1 MSFTHTSRKVAA
13 TLVTSDDLEI
23 DDGTLS
29 INADLNR
36 VGVGTTSPGVQ
47 LEVQDTT
54 TSSANTGGQVRL
66 SANDGAPMGDSHRL
80 GVVEFSGAE
89 DSSGTQVVGGRIEVL
104 TDAAW
109 TNVENGAAMYF
120 YTTDADASQSLVLKM
135 DSSKRSSFSGTLGIG
150 TTVPGAQLDVHD
162 TTTSSAN
169 TGGHIRLSSNDGAAM
184 GDSHRLGV
192 IEFTGAEDTSGT
204 QTVGARIEAM
214 TDAAWT
220 NAENGGALY
229 FYTTDGNA
237 SQSLAFK
244 LDSNKKAT
252 LGGDVQVAG
261 DIILD
266 DGGSLKEAGGTAAIT
281 FDGSG
286 HVTKIGQDSPSSAD
300 VLTYDGSKWVAEA
313 PTTGDITAVV
323 AGTLLDGGA
332 TSGSATLN
340 VDLTEATAATIAAGD
355 YVVFLDGGTTGTQ
368 SKGSI
373 NDVATL
379 FAGTSGSTGLSASS
393 GVMGVTGFYCTANN
407 TANETVYPVFV
418 DGATGMQGGETDTG
432 LSYNPS
438 TGSLT
443 TAKVVL
449 ADDGTIGSAS
459 DTDAVKITA
468 VGNLAHRGAVTL
480 STSTS
485 DIDLTSTTHS
495 TQFIL
500 DAVMADGQA
509 ITLPQPTAALAGMV
523 IDIHLMQDSAT
534 SISSGVAIGLANGG
548 SGVLKGSI
556 TLLSTSGAV
565 DIAAVPSSQKAFW
578 LDSDN
583 NTMAGGAA
591 GSHYQFIYAGGTST
605 VYVKAQAV
613 TTNSGAAINTT
624 YAFGSGNGTS

>member
-36 VGVGTTSPGVQ
+36 VGVGTPSPGVQ

-54 TSSANTGGQVRL
+54 TSSANTGGQIRL
-66 SANDGAPMGDSHRL
+66 SANDGAAMGDSHRL
-80 GVVEFSGAE
+80 GVVEFTGAE

-135 DSSKRSSFSGTLGIG
+135 DSSKRASFSGTLGIG

-169 TGGHIRLSSNDGAAM
+169 TGGHIRLSSTDGAAM

-379 FAGTSGSTGLSASS
+379 FAGTSASSGLSASS
-393 GVMGVTGFYCTANN
+393 GVLGVTGFYCTANN

>member
-244 LDSNKKAT
+244 LDSNTKAT

-379 FAGTSGSTGLSASS
+379 FAGTSASSGLSASS
-393 GVMGVTGFYCTANN
+393 GVLGVTGFYCTANN

>member
-204 QTVGARIEAM
+204 QTGGARIEAL

-340 VDLTEATAATIAAGD
+340 VDLTAATAATIAAGD

-379 FAGTSGSTGLSASS
+379 FAGTSASSGLSASS
-393 GVMGVTGFYCTANN
+393 GVLGVTGFYCTANN

>member
-13 TLVTSDDLEI
+13 TLVTSADLEI

-379 FAGTSGSTGLSASS
+379 FAGTSASSGLSASS
-393 GVMGVTGFYCTANN
+393 GVLGVTGFYCTANN

>member
-379 FAGTSGSTGLSASS
+379 FAGTSASSGLSASS
-393 GVMGVTGFYCTANN
+393 GVLGVTGFYCTANN

>member
-1 MSFTHTSRKVAA
+1 M
-13 TLVTSDDLEI
+13 
-23 DDGTLS
+23 
-29 INADLNR
+29 
-36 VGVGTTSPGVQ
+36 
-47 LEVQDTT
+47 
-54 TSSANTGGQVRL
+54 
-66 SANDGAPMGDSHRL
+66 
-80 GVVEFSGAE
+80 
-89 DSSGTQVVGGRIEVL
+89 L

-379 FAGTSGSTGLSASS
+379 FAGTSASSGLSASS
-393 GVMGVTGFYCTANN
+393 GVLGVTGFYCTANN